1 MGMTETM
8 KKHISIYLDNNATTP
23 LDPGVADKMC
33 WFLREH
39 FGNPSSIYPIGR
51 AVKDIINQARENVA
65 RALGAQRS
73 EVFFTAS
80 GTEAD
85 NWALRGVLDTHP
97 EKSEIITST
106 IEHPA
111 VLQQAKYLEKKGIKV
126 SYVPVDSFGIVDLDF
141 LRAAITP
148 QTALISIMHANN
160 EIGTIQPIE
169 TVVSIARD
177 HGVLVHSD
185 AVQSFGKIDLDVVK
199 LDLDLLSVSAHK
211 IYGPKGVGAL
221 YVRKGVDICPFI
233 HGGHQER
240 GIRAGTENT
249 IGIVGFGEAARI
261 LMERGRKDRER
272 IEKLTDSLK
281 KGIEEKIPKVRFNGH
296 PEKRVKNTLNAA
308 FPGLE
313 AEAILLALAT
323 KGISVST
330 GSACSSESEE
340 VSPVLLS
347 IGLRPEIARSCIR
360 MSLGRFNTEDDVQA
374 VLRELPDIIS
384 KLRQISAFDPEE

>member
-1 MGMTETM
+1 MTEIQ
-8 KKHISIYLDNNATTP
+8 KKDTLVYLDNNATTP

-33 WFLREH
+33 GFLREH

-51 AVKDIINQARENVA
+51 AVKEIITQARENVA

-73 EVFFTAS
+73 EVFFTSS
-80 GTEAD
+80 GTESD
-85 NWALRGVLDTHP
+85 NWAIRGVLDTYP
-97 EKSEIITST
+97 EKREIITST

-111 VLQQAKYLEKKGIKV
+111 VLNQAKYCEKKGV
-126 SYVPVDSFGIVDLDF
+126 RVNYVPVDSFGIIDLDF

-169 TVVSIARD
+169 AVVSMARE

-185 AVQSFGKIDLDVVK
+185 AVQSFGKIDLDVAK
-199 LDLDLLSVSAHK
+199 LGVDLLSVSAHK

-221 YVRKGVDICPFI
+221 YIRKGVDICPFI

-261 LMERGRKDRER
+261 LMERGKKDRER

-296 PEKRVKNTLNAA
+296 PVKRVKNTLNVA

-313 AEAILLALAT
+313 SEAILLALAT

-340 VSPVLLS
+340 ISAVLLS

-360 MSLGRFNTEDDVQA
+360 MSLGRFSTEEHVQA

>member
-1 MGMTETM
+1 MTEIQ
-8 KKHISIYLDNNATTP
+8 KKDMSVYLDNNATTP
-23 LDPGVADKMC
+23 LDPSVADKMC
-33 WFLREH
+33 WFLREY

-51 AVKDIINQARENVA
+51 AVKDIISRARENVA
-65 RALGAQRS
+65 EALGAQRS

-80 GTEAD
+80 GTESD
-85 NWALRGVLDTHP
+85 NWAIRGVLDTYP
-97 EKSEIITST
+97 EKREIITST

-126 SYVPVDSFGIVDLDF
+126 SYVPVNKFGEIDLDF

-169 TVVSIARD
+169 AVVSIAKD

-185 AVQSFGKIDLDVVK
+185 AVQSFGKTDLDVVK
-199 LDLDLLSVSAHK
+199 LGVDLLSVSSHK
-211 IYGPKGVGAL
+211 IYGPKGVGGL

-240 GIRAGTENT
+240 GVRAGTENT
-249 IGIVGFGEAARI
+249 IGIVGFGEAARV

-272 IEKLTDSLK
+272 IEKLTDGLK

-296 PEKRVKNTLNAA
+296 PEMRVKNTLNVA

-330 GSACSSESEE
+330 GSACSSEFEE

-347 IGLRPEIARSCIR
+347 IGLRPEIARSCVR
-360 MSLGRFNTEDDVQA
+360 MSLGRFNTEDDVQT
-374 VLRELPDIIS
+374 VLHELPDIIS
-384 KLRQISAFDPEE
+384 KLRQISAFDPEG